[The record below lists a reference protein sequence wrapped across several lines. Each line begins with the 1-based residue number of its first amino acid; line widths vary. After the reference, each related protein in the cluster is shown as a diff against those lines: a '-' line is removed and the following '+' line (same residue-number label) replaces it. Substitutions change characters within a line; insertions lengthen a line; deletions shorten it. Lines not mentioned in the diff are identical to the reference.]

1 MKQKEIILD
10 IKGKEY
16 KVTINKFSAEE
27 AEIKVDDITYQVGL
41 KDLGIEQVAEVK
53 PQQAPQGAKTTA
65 PKTSLSKKDK
75 SIPLHRPTT
84 ISDGATITAPLP
96 GLIIKLF
103 INEGDIIKA
112 GQRVL
117 MLEAMKME
125 NEVNATSDGMVIDI
139 RHKEGASVNQGDVL
153 IMLKPV
159 EG

>member
-1 MKQKEIILD
+1 MKEKEIVLD

-16 KVTINKFSAEE
+16 KVIINKFSAES
-27 AEIKVDDITYQVGL
+27 AEIKVDDMVYTVGL

-53 PQQAPQGAKTTA
+53 PQPAPRGPEETAARVSMVKSDTT
-65 PKTSLSKKDK
+65 
-75 SIPLHRPTT
+75 IPLHRPKS
-84 ISDGATITAPLP
+84 ISDGAAITAPLP
-96 GLIIKLF
+96 GLITKIF
-103 INEGDIIKA
+103 INEGDVIQE
-112 GQRVL
+112 GQKVL